1 MATSANINLIKFK
14 DLVLQKA
21 YRNQSFSS
29 FKGNKQDL
37 TDWRKKLI
45 EIYANSLTLSSEQ
58 SAGEVKKWGKDF
70 ANKLVELGLPLDA
83 AIAEMRTAKQNIG
96 ELLKEEASKQE
107 LTINEYYSIYSIFD
121 RVVDQSVELVSICYM
136 KAHDEKISSA
146 QHAVDELS
154 IPVVKI
160 EEGIG
165 ILPVIGDIDTR
176 RAQLLMVTALEK
188 SAEFKLEYL
197 ILDLSGVPVIDTM
210 VAQQI
215 FQVLE
220 ALRISGV
227 TSKISG
233 IRPELAITMTQLGV
247 NFEVQSFSSLHQAI
261 ASIKE

>member
-1 MATSANINLIKFK
+1 MLETQANTNLNILR
-14 DLVLQKA
+14 DLVLQHSEKSMGKPDE
-21 YRNQSFSS
+21 NT
-29 FKGNKQDL
+29 QDL
-37 TDWRKKLI
+37 TNWRKKLV
-45 EIYANSLTLSSEQ
+45 EIYADSLTLTRNA
-58 SAGEVKKWGKDF
+58 SAEKIKSWGKNF
-70 ANKLVELGLPLDA
+70 ANQLVELGLPLDA
-83 AIAEMRTAKQNIG
+83 AIAEMREAKTNVGNIIKDESDRQG
-96 ELLKEEASKQE
+96 
-107 LTINEYYSIYSIFD
+107 LTVKDFFSIYSSFD
-121 RVVDQSVELVSICYM
+121 ITADQALQLVSVCYM
-136 KAHDEKISSA
+136 KAHEEKISSA

-188 SAEFKLEYL
+188 SAEFQLEYL

-247 NFEVQSFSSLHQAI
+247 NFEVKSFSSLHQAI
-261 ASIKE
+261 SSIKD

>member
-1 MATSANINLIKFK
+1 MAASANINLDNFK
-14 DLVLQKA
+14 DTVLQQA
-21 YRNQSFSS
+21 FSVQN
-29 FKGNKQDL
+29 KGSRQELN
-37 TDWRKKLI
+37 DWRKKLI
-45 EIYANSLTLSSEQ
+45 EIYANSLTLSAEK
-58 SAGEVKKWGKDF
+58 SAEEVKVWGKDF

-83 AIAEMRTAKQNIG
+83 AIAEMRAAKQNIG
-96 ELLKEEASKQE
+96 EILKEEANNQNLSVNQFF
-107 LTINEYYSIYSIFD
+107 SIYSIFD
-121 RVVDQSVELVSICYM
+121 KVVDEAGELVSICYM

-227 TSKISG
+227 NSKISG

-247 NFEVQSFSSLHQAI
+247 NFEVKSFSSLHQAI

>member
-1 MATSANINLIKFK
+1 MISANI
-14 DLVLQKA
+14 DL
-21 YRNQSFSS
+21 QSFKKMVMQGSYKTQDSAS
-29 FKGNKQDL
+29 FRGGPSDL
-37 TDWRKKLI
+37 TVWREKLI
-45 EIYANSLTLSSEQ
+45 EIYANSLTLSPEKSE
-58 SAGEVKKWGKDF
+58 AEVKDWGKEF
-70 ANKLVELGLPLDA
+70 ANKLVELGLPLDTA
-83 AIAEMRTAKQNIG
+83 LKEMRTAKNEISHII
-96 ELLKEEASKQE
+96 KEEANRQNLSANDFFKV
-107 LTINEYYSIYSIFD
+107 YSTFD
-121 RVVDQSVELVSICYM
+121 YVVDRAAELVSACYM

-215 FQVLE
+215 FEVLE

-261 ASIKE
+261 ASIKI

>member
-1 MATSANINLIKFK
+1 
-14 DLVLQKA
+14 
-21 YRNQSFSS
+21 
-29 FKGNKQDL
+29 
-37 TDWRKKLI
+37 
-45 EIYANSLTLSSEQ
+45 
-58 SAGEVKKWGKDF
+58 
-70 ANKLVELGLPLDA
+70 
-83 AIAEMRTAKQNIG
+83 
-96 ELLKEEASKQE
+96 
-107 LTINEYYSIYSIFD
+107 
-121 RVVDQSVELVSICYM
+121 M